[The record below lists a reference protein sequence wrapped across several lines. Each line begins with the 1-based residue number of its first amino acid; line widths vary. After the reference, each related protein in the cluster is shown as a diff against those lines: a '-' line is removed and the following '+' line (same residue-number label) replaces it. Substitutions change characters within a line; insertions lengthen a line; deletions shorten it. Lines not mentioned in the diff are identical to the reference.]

1 VAASMAL
8 RRDEPATAELRL
20 VEPPIDAANG
30 GNGSAPVETAQSK
43 PAPRLGDD
51 RLLLPIEAVRP
62 NPHNPRRHFD
72 EQALD
77 ALADSIKHWG
87 QLQPV
92 VVRWS
97 SADSTYELICGERR
111 WRAHRRAG
119 LDRIWAVEWDASD
132 NHVLALALM
141 ENLQRVDLC
150 HAEKMAALDQLAEI
164 TQAQGLRRTAAHLRI
179 DPSWLSRQLAI
190 RKDPDICPALEAG
203 EIGFGQAA
211 ELLRAPS
218 RVRRQLLER
227 VVHES
232 LSVPTATIRAWV
244 EEARARERGAG
255 VGTDV
260 GDGTAS
266 EDRPIQRCRGPYA
279 RLIGRLTNLGVP
291 SSGDDRD
298 SLASLISLAQ
308 ELLAE
313 ADRRM
318 PMATVA
324 EVRWIELGCMLCGTR
339 VTLTE
344 AGDGKF
350 SPTEGE
356 VSRQG
361 KRLVCGRCG
370 GTLVRGDRGTSRRLC
385 TATA

>member
-1 VAASMAL
+1 MAL
-8 RRDEPATAELRL
+8 TRDEPATAELRL
-20 VEPPIDAANG
+20 VEPPIDAANRG
-30 GNGSAPVETAQSK
+30 TGSASVETAPSK
-43 PAPRLGDD
+43 PVPRLGDD
-51 RLLLPIEAVRP
+51 RLMLPVDAIRP
-62 NPHNPRRHFD
+62 NPRNPRRRFD

-77 ALADSIKHWG
+77 ALADSIRHWG

-97 SADSTYELICGERR
+97 AADSTYELICGERR

-132 NHVLALALM
+132 AHVLPLALM
-141 ENLQRVDLC
+141 ENLQRVDLV

-190 RKDPDICPALEAG
+190 RKDPDICPSLEAG

-211 ELLRAPS
+211 ELLRAPA
-218 RVRRQLLER
+218 RVRRALLDR
-227 VVHES
+227 VVHAPHVVS
-232 LSVPTATIRAWV
+232 TATIRGWV
-244 EEARARERGAG
+244 EEARARERGVVGSLGAG
-255 VGTDV
+255 DTE
-260 GDGTAS
+260 APAERS
-266 EDRPIQRCRGPYA
+266 IQRSRGPYGRVIA
-279 RLIGRLTNLGVP
+279 RLTNLGVP
-291 SSGDDRD
+291 ASGDDRD
-298 SLASLISLAQ
+298 ALASLIALAQ

-318 PMATVA
+318 PLPTVA
-324 EVRWIELGCMLCGTR
+324 EVRWIELGCMLCGAR

-344 AGDGKF
+344 VGDGKF

-361 KRLVCGRCG
+361 KRLTCGRCG

>member
-1 VAASMAL
+1 MAL
-8 RRDEPATAELRL
+8 RHDEPVPAELRL
-20 VEPPIDAANG
+20 VEPPTEAPPG
-30 GNGSAPVETAQSK
+30 GIGSAPVESAPAR
-43 PAPRLGDD
+43 PAPRLADD
-51 RLLLPIEAVRP
+51 RLLLLVDAVRP
-62 NPHNPRRHFD
+62 NPRNPRRHFD
-72 EQALD
+72 EEALD

-97 SADSTYELICGERR
+97 ATDSIYELICGERR

-132 NHVLALALM
+132 AHVLALALM
-141 ENLQRVDLC
+141 ENLQRVDLG

-190 RKDPDICPALEAG
+190 RKDPEICPALETG

-211 ELLRAPS
+211 ELLRAPA
-218 RVRRQLLER
+218 RVRRQFLDR
-227 VVHES
+227 VVHAPH
-232 LSVPTATIRAWV
+232 SVPTATIRGWV
-244 EEARARERGAG
+244 EEARAQERGAAT
-255 VGTDV
+255 VPDAV
-260 GDGTAS
+260 DGDGAIPAA
-266 EDRPIQRCRGPYA
+266 RPIHRTRGPYGRLVA
-279 RLIGRLTNLGVP
+279 RLTTLGVP
-291 SSGDDRD
+291 GSVDDRD
-298 SLASLISLAQ
+298 TLARLVGLAQ

-318 PMATVA
+318 PVPTVT
-324 EVRWIELGCMLCGTR
+324 EMRWVELGCMLCGGR

-344 AGDGKF
+344 VEGGKF

-356 VSRQG
+356 AARQG

-370 GTLVRGDRGTSRRLC
+370 GTLVPADRGTSRRLC
-385 TATA
+385 TNVAS

>member
-1 VAASMAL
+1 MSMAL
-8 RRDEPATAELRL
+8 RRDEPASAELQL
-20 VEPPIDAANG
+20 LEPPADAAYG
-30 GNGSAPVETAQSK
+30 TDGSAPADAAQSK
-43 PAPRLGDD
+43 PAPRLADD
-51 RLLLPIEAVRP
+51 RLLLPVEAVRP
-62 NPHNPRRHFD
+62 NPRNPRRHFD

-77 ALADSIKHWG
+77 ALADSISHWG

-97 SADSTYELICGERR
+97 DADSMYELICGERR

-119 LDRIWAVEWDASD
+119 LERIWAVEWDASD
-132 NHVLALALM
+132 AHVLALALM
-141 ENLQRVDLC
+141 ENLQRVDLG

-190 RKDPDICPALEAG
+190 RKDPDICPALEGG

-211 ELLRAPS
+211 ELLRAPA
-218 RVRRQLLER
+218 RVRRQLLDR
-227 VVHES
+227 VVQAPHAVS
-232 LSVPTATIRAWV
+232 TASIRAWV
-244 EEARARERGAG
+244 EEARACERGAAG
-255 VGTDV
+255 GADTS
-260 GDGTAS
+260 DGAS
-266 EDRPIQRCRGPYA
+266 PAEPPSQRSRGPYG
-279 RLIGRLTNLGVP
+279 RVIRRLTKLGVP
-291 SSGDDRD
+291 TSGDDRD
-298 SLASLISLAQ
+298 ALASLVELAQ

-318 PMATVA
+318 PLPTVA
-324 EVRWIELGCMLCGTR
+324 EVRWIELGCMLCGGR

-344 AGDGKF
+344 LEDGRF
-350 SPTEGE
+350 APTEGE

-361 KRLVCGRCG
+361 KRLACGRCG

-385 TATA
+385 TNVAC